1 MTLTQAFLL
10 GIIQGLTEFIPV
22 SSTAHLLI
30 GQKALGVAS
39 SELVFAFLIIVQL
52 GTVLSLIIYFWADLL
67 KVAKAFLYSLQ
78 DFRSFKNF
86 GSLSVE
92 ARIGWY
98 IILATI
104 PAALV
109 GYFVRGLVET
119 LFLSPLLSA
128 SIRLF
133 SAATL
138 MSSAEWLGKRTR
150 KLDEMNWL
158 DSFIIGFFQ
167 VLAIFPG
174 ASRSGSTISGGMLR
188 GFDRAASARFA
199 FLMSVPIMLGVG
211 IYESFGAFHLVG
223 FDEFLPALI
232 VGFISAAIVGWL
244 AVKWLLT
251 YLNKNSLYSF
261 AVYCA
266 SLGVIIL
273 SIYLL
278 G

>member
-1 MTLTQAFLL
+1 MTLIQALIL

-30 GQKALGVAS
+30 GQKILGIES

-67 KVAKAFLYSLQ
+67 NVVKAFFSSFQ
-78 DFRSFKNF
+78 NFENFRS
-86 GSLSVE
+86 LSAE
-92 ARIGWY
+92 ARFGWY

-138 MSSAEWLGKRTR
+138 MASAEWLGKRTR

-158 DSFIIGFFQ
+158 DSLIIGLFQ

-199 FLMSVPIMLGVG
+199 FLMSVPIMFGVG
-211 IYESFGAFHLVG
+211 IYESLGAFHLVG
-223 FDEFLPALI
+223 FDKFLPALI
-232 VGFISAAIVGWL
+232 VGFISAAIIGWL
-244 AVKWLLT
+244 AVKWLLA

-261 AVYCA
+261 AIYCA

>member
-1 MTLTQAFLL
+1 MTLIQALLL

-30 GQKALGVAS
+30 GQKVLGIES
-39 SELVFAFLIIVQL
+39 GELVFAFLIIVQL
-52 GTVLSLIIYFWADLL
+52 GTVLSLIVYFWADLL
-67 KVAKAFLYSLQ
+67 RVAKAFFS
-78 DFRSFKNF
+78 SFKDLKNF
-86 GSLSVE
+86 EDLSLD
-92 ARIGWY
+92 ARLGWY
-98 IILATI
+98 IIMATI
-104 PAALV
+104 PAALI
-109 GYFVRGLVET
+109 GYFVRDLVET

-138 MSSAEWLGKRTR
+138 MTSAEWFGKRTR
-150 KLDEMNWL
+150 KLEDMNWL
-158 DSFIIGFFQ
+158 DSLIIGFFQ

-223 FDEFLPALI
+223 FDKFLPALI
-232 VGFISAAIVGWL
+232 VGFISAAIVGWV
-244 AVKWLLT
+244 AVKWLLA
-251 YLNKNSLYSF
+251 YLNRHSLYSF
-261 AVYCA
+261 AIYCA
-266 SLGVIIL
+266 SLGIIIL
-273 SIYLL
+273 GIYLL